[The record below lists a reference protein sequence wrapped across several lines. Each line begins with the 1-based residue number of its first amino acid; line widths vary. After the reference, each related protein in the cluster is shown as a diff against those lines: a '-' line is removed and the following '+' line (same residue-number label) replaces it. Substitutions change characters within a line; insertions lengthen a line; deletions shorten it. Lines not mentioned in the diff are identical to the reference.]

1 MALNALGSDPCSKL
15 NNDATNGY
23 PQFWFPDD
31 VRDEALT
38 YRRIAEP
45 AGSTRSFK
53 NVYKAISADGNKN
66 LLKTLTANSSYR
78 LLQFLSGG
86 GVGAST
92 ISGVD
97 YTKLKNVLLGTPT
110 APKFI
115 IDDYVA
121 VAGRAETSYS
131 YSTTNSPQLTDAH
144 IQSIIEA
151 LQTDN
156 FLLKETDIYTE
167 TNFGTTAPTANTA
180 SLLYLYKQ
188 DQENKITSDEQTRK
202 TLLETR
208 NLRFFGAFLA
218 EYCFYRTRYQF
229 LLKTYFRVY
238 TSWEIKAASGANESW
253 LFSGAG
259 TGTQIG
265 LNQYTGASITQENMI
280 SALSYHMA
288 IINTRMTDMR
298 RILSAINTLYN
309 TIFTKIQTKINDL
322 GTYGSNK
329 YLEDTI
335 NTLKVSAEESKEY
348 LNEAQFKQGLMEYT
362 SEKNRYSNML
372 LGVYAFLNISALAI
386 IFHLYK

>member
-15 NNDATNGY
+15 NNDPTNGY
-23 PQFWFPDD
+23 PQFWFSDD

-53 NVYKAISADGNKN
+53 HLYTAISADGNKN
-66 LLKTLTANSSYR
+66 LLKTLDPNSSYR

-86 GVGAST
+86 GVGASSR
-92 ISGVD
+92 SGVD
-97 YTKLKNVLLGTPT
+97 YTKIKNILLGNSSS
-110 APKFI
+110 PKFI
-115 IDDYVA
+115 IDDYVMSI
-121 VAGRAETSYS
+121 VSNYT
-131 YSTTNSPQLTDAH
+131 YSTTNSPQLTDTN
-144 IQSIIEA
+144 INTIITNLQS
-151 LQTDN
+151 DN
-156 FLLKETDIYTE
+156 FLLKETDIYNE
-167 TNFGTTAPTANTA
+167 SNFEKTSSGDS

-229 LLKTYFRVY
+229 LLKDYFKVY
-238 TSWEIKAASGANESW
+238 TSWETKAARGAKESW

-265 LNQYTGASITQENMI
+265 LNQYTGTSITQANMI

-298 RILSAINTLYN
+298 RILSAINTMYN

-335 NTLKVSAEESKEY
+335 NTLKISAEESKEY
-348 LNEAQFKQGLMEYT
+348 LNESQFKQGLMEYT
-362 SEKNRYSNML
+362 SEKNRYANML